1 MTLFSPPKSINNNTT
16 LKHKL
21 EGQEFLKIGGN
32 NNEHNNTN
40 ANLNQFCPTPKSYL
54 KIYQMMSKCTS
65 PPNNIFSNCC
75 TNNSNSSLSSFGS
88 RPSSLKYGGVG
99 SYRNRRPSL
108 PSNNIK
114 QLPFWYGN
122 EDEDQLKLHINQYWQ
137 QIKKQDKETNKAPQ
151 RPKRFIGKVERTLPK
166 IVYRDNKSSSK
177 QRVKLLLTTDEVYIY
192 ESVTRPSWNP
202 FMPQVKK
209 VLLRSEWNFETG
221 VLERCKLLGIVDFSS
236 FTPKKKRLQ
245 QNDAYEDALYNLQQD
260 CFSSATPPT
269 SSLIFTPSSK
279 TPLKPHNS
287 NSQNSYIY
295 CMPVQQEELDCMHE
309 DPNKFVYF
317 VSAENLDV
325 GFMDPAS
332 SAATTANSAKIIISS
347 SPYIGNKPF
356 CFEEK
361 EAPLNELDKRK
372 HPKCL
377 EDEGYEDDLE
387 TDDSEEDQEEEEE
400 EEEEEE
406 DDYYDEE
413 DEDFSYIE
421 SSTFITACSNK
432 GTTFSCVSTKTT
444 IVNNNPFS
452 RHAFNN
458 AVDEDGSGDIF
469 EFEDDSSSG
478 CSPISPPI
486 SSSPNSARVGI
497 AIAKNNSKKFFS
509 Y

>member
-1 MTLFSPPKSINNNTT
+1 MTLLSHPVSINNSNRTVP
-16 LKHKL
+16 KNKS
-21 EGQEFLKIGGN
+21 EGQEFWKSIEN
-32 NNEHNNTN
+32 KNEPIN
-40 ANLNQFCPTPKSYL
+40 ANANFNQFCPTPKWGL
-54 KIYQMMSKCTS
+54 KIYQIMSKCNS
-65 PPNNIFSNCC
+65 PSVNIFSGSSH
-75 TNNSNSSLSSFGS
+75 NSSSLSSLGG
-88 RPSSLKYGGVG
+88 RPSSLKNGGIG
-99 SYRNRRPSL
+99 SLRNRRPSL

-177 QRVKLLLTTDEVYIY
+177 QRVKLLLTTDEIHIY

-202 FMPQVKK
+202 FMPEVKK
-209 VLLRSEWNFETG
+209 MLLRSEWNFETG

-245 QNDAYEDALYNLQQD
+245 QSADYQDALYNLQQD

-295 CMPVQQEELDCMHE
+295 CMPVQQEELDCMHD
-309 DPNKFVYF
+309 DPNKYVYF
-317 VSAENLDV
+317 VCAENLDV
-325 GFMDPAS
+325 GFTNPGS
-332 SAATTANSAKIIISS
+332 SAETTANSAKIIRSS
-347 SPYIGNKPF
+347 SLFIGDKPF

-361 EAPLNELDKRK
+361 EAPLNELSDKHK
-372 HPKCL
+372 HSRCL
-377 EDEGYEDDLE
+377 EDGELEDDLE
-387 TDDSEEDQEEEEE
+387 DSDDSEEDQEEEEE
-400 EEEEEE
+400 E
-406 DDYYDEE
+406 DDYYEDDE
-413 DEDFSYIE
+413 DDDFSYVE
-421 SSTFITACSNK
+421 SSTFITTCSTKN
-432 GTTFSCVSTKTT
+432 GIFSCMSTNTAS
-444 IVNNNPFS
+444 VNKNPFS

-469 EFEDDSSSG
+469 EFEDDTSSG

-486 SSSPNSARVGI
+486 SSSPKSAGMGI
-497 AIAKNNSKKFFS
+497 AIPKNNSKKFFS
-509 Y
+509 I